1 LEAPYKTQNGMTQED
16 IKTLLSGSPEEVIA
30 KLKQKSVQVPAWSD
44 LVKQYDPKQHPVMDK
59 TKYPDITH
67 DDGTVEYVTR
77 ITEDLQRL
85 AAKKATQLCVG
96 TSVKRVYKSIDDRQ
110 KEVAKVIEKIMLC
123 NRIDSV
129 NIERCNM
136 LFASCEAFTLWYAIE
151 QEHNLYGTP
160 APSKLKIRCKN
171 YSPLNGDALYPT
183 MDSYGDMLAMSFGSK
198 QKNGDKEVEYFD
210 VYTSDTHIRYVN
222 DGGWAEEVRENITI
236 LKIPG
241 VYGFRPTPIWE
252 DTSNICYEIEW
263 ALSRNGN
270 YLRRNSKP
278 IFAVFGDDDVSF
290 GDSDDTA
297 SVDVVQYG
305 KDMRAGYI
313 TWQQAVENLKFY
325 VQQLRQSFFSQLQL
339 PDTSFDSMKTTP
351 MSGEARQ
358 MMFVD
363 AQLKVKDESGRLVEM
378 FDREINVIKAF
389 VKIIMPGYDD
399 AIDSLVVENVIT
411 PFTIRSEKEDIANIM
426 TATGGKPIASQRQG
440 VQYLGWSEDVE
451 ATMQELTDEATTSV
465 AEPTM

>member
-1 LEAPYKTQNGMTQED
+1 MTQED
-16 IKTLLSGSPEEVIA
+16 IKALLSGSPEEVIA
-30 KLKQKSVQVPAWSD
+30 RLKQKSVTVPAWAD

-67 DDGTVEYVTR
+67 EDGTIEYVTR
-77 ITEDLQRL
+77 VTEDSQRM
-85 AAKKATQLCVG
+85 AAKKGTQLCVG
-96 TSVKRVYKSIDDRQ
+96 IPVKRVYKTADDDRQ
-110 KEVAKVIEKIMLC
+110 KEVAKVIEKIMLA

-136 LFASCEAFTLWYAIE
+136 LFAACEVFTLWYAVE

-160 APSKLKIRCKN
+160 APCKLKIRCKN
-171 YSPLNGDALYPT
+171 YSPINGDSLYPT

-198 QKNGDKEVEYFD
+198 QKTGDKEVEYFD
-210 VYTSDTHIRYVN
+210 VFTSDTHIRYVN
-222 DGGWAEEVRENITI
+222 DGGWTEELRENIVI

-241 VYGFRPTPIWE
+241 AYAFRTTPIWE

-278 IFAVFGDDDVSF
+278 IFAVFGDDEVTF
-290 GDSDDTA
+290 GDSDDNA
-297 SVDVVQYG
+297 SLDIVQYG
-305 KDMRAGYI
+305 KDMKAGYI

-325 VQQLRQSFFSQLQL
+325 IQQLRQSFFSQLQL

-358 MMFVD
+358 MMFID
-363 AQLKVKDESGRLVEM
+363 AQLKVKDESGRLIEM
-378 FDREINVIKAF
+378 FDREINVVKAF

-399 AIDSLVVENVIT
+399 AIDALIVENVIT
-411 PFTIRSEKEDIANIM
+411 PFTIRSEKEDIQNIM
-426 TATGGKPIASQRQG
+426 TATGGKAIVSQRQG
-440 VQYLGWSEDVE
+440 VQYLGWSEDAE
-451 ATMQELTDEATTSV
+451 ATMQELAEEKSTDVFGTG
-465 AEPTM
+465 M

>member
-1 LEAPYKTQNGMTQED
+1 MTQED
-16 IKTLLSGSPEEVIA
+16 INALLSGSPEEVIA
-30 KLKQKSVQVPAWSD
+30 RLKQKSITVPAWGD

-67 DDGTVEYVTR
+67 EDGTPEYVTR
-77 ITEDLQRL
+77 ITEDLQRM
-85 AAKKATQLCVG
+85 AVKKATQLCVG
-96 TSVKRVYKSIDDRQ
+96 MPVKRVYKTADDDRQ
-110 KEVAKVIEKIMLC
+110 KEVAKVIEKIMLA

-136 LFASCEAFTLWYAIE
+136 LFAACEVFTLWYAVE

-160 APSKLKIRCKN
+160 TPSKLKLRCKN
-171 YSPLNGDALYPT
+171 YSPINGDELYPA

-198 QKNGDKEVEYFD
+198 QKTGDKEVEYFD
-210 VYTSDTHIRYVN
+210 VFISDTHIRYVN
-222 DGGWAEEVRENITI
+222 DGGWTEELRENIII

-241 VYGFRPTPIWE
+241 AYAFRSTPIWE

-278 IFAVFGDDDVSF
+278 IFAVFGDEEVTF
-290 GDSDDTA
+290 GDSDDNA
-297 SVDVVQYG
+297 SLDIVQYG
-305 KDMRAGYI
+305 KDMKAGYI

-325 VQQLRQSFFSQLQL
+325 IQQLRQSFFSQLQL

-358 MMFVD
+358 MMFID
-363 AQLKVKDESGRLVEM
+363 AQLKVKDESGRLIEM
-378 FDREINVIKAF
+378 FDREINVVKAF

-399 AIDSLVVENVIT
+399 AIDALVVENVIT
-411 PFTIRSEKEDIANIM
+411 PFTILSEKEDIQNIM

-451 ATMQELTDEATTSV
+451 TTMQELAEEKSTDVFETA
-465 AEPTM
+465 M

>member
-1 LEAPYKTQNGMTQED
+1 MTQED
-16 IKTLLSGSPEEVIA
+16 IKAMLSGSPEEVIA
-30 KLKQKSVQVPAWSD
+30 RLKQKSITVPAWAD

-67 DDGTVEYVTR
+67 EDGTIEYVTR
-77 ITEDLQRL
+77 ITEDLQRM
-85 AAKKATQLCVG
+85 AVKKATQLCVG
-96 TSVKRVYKSIDDRQ
+96 MPVKRVYKTADDDRQ
-110 KEVAKVIEKIMLC
+110 KEVAKVIEKIMLA

-136 LFASCEAFTLWYAIE
+136 LFAACEVFTLWYAVE

-160 APSKLKIRCKN
+160 TPSKLKIRCKN
-171 YSPLNGDALYPT
+171 YSPINGDELYPT

-198 QKNGDKEVEYFD
+198 QKTGDKEVEYFD
-210 VYTSDTHIRYVN
+210 MFTSDTHIHYVN
-222 DGGWAEEVRENITI
+222 DGGWTEELRENIII

-241 VYGFRPTPIWE
+241 AYAFRPTSIWE

-278 IFAVFGDDDVSF
+278 IFAVFGDEEVTF
-290 GDSDDTA
+290 GDSDDNA
-297 SVDVVQYG
+297 SLDIVQYG
-305 KDMRAGYI
+305 KDMKAGYI

-325 VQQLRQSFFSQLQL
+325 IQQLRQSFFSQLQL

-358 MMFVD
+358 MMFID
-363 AQLKVKDESGRLVEM
+363 AQLKVKDESGRLIEM
-378 FDREINVIKAF
+378 FDREINVVKAF

-399 AIDSLVVENVIT
+399 AIDALIVENVIT
-411 PFTIRSEKEDIANIM
+411 PFTIRSEKEDIQNIM
-426 TATGGKPIASQRQG
+426 TATGGKPIVSQRQG

-451 ATMQELTDEATTSV
+451 ATMQELAEEKSTDVFDTA
-465 AEPTM
+465 M